1 MTKTKKANKAKTV
14 MDAPTGKPE
23 KAKKEPKRHEPEAV
37 KAKPVKT
44 VKAVKAK
51 PGMAEPASRTGK
63 VKKQP
68 KQAAGACGVTA
79 VDLVMVFPDE
89 SASCSLEAATGRL
102 TLRIPQALDGQEG
115 PAGPQG
121 PEGTHGKA
129 GKGLDYS
136 RAPGGKEEFFLLVDE
151 AGRLAYSARGTVSL
165 VNLTPAG

>member
-1 MTKTKKANKAKTV
+1 MAKAKKAEKATKVKTEPA
-14 MDAPTGKPE
+14 APAGKPE

-37 KAKPVKT
+37 RVKAEKAKPE
-44 VKAVKAK
+44 KAK
-51 PGMAEPASRTGK
+51 
-63 VKKQP
+63 KQLKP
-68 KQAAGACGVTA
+68 DGGPCGITA
-79 VDLVMVFPDE
+79 VDLVMTFPDE
-89 SASCSLEAATGRL
+89 PASCAFESATGRL
-102 TLRIPQALDGQEG
+102 TLRIPQPLDGPEG

-165 VNLTPAG
+165 VNLSPAE

>member
-1 MTKTKKANKAKTV
+1 MAKAKKAEKANKVKPELAV
-14 MDAPTGKPE
+14 PMGKPV

-37 KAKPVKT
+37 K
-44 VKAVKAK
+44 VKAVKTKPEKAK
-51 PGMAEPASRTGK
+51 RQPEQVAS
-63 VKKQP
+63 P
-68 KQAAGACGVTA
+68 CSVTA

-89 SASCSLEAATGRL
+89 PASCSFEAATGRL
-102 TLRIPQALDGQEG
+102 TLRVPQPLD
-115 PAGPQG
+115 GPQG

-165 VNLTPAG
+165 VNLSPAE

>member
-1 MTKTKKANKAKTV
+1 MAKAKKAEKANKVKPALAV
-14 MDAPTGKPE
+14 PTGKPVQ
-23 KAKKEPKRHEPEAV
+23 AKKEPKRHEPEAV
-37 KAKPVKT
+37 KAKAVKT
-44 VKAVKAK
+44 KPEKA
-51 PGMAEPASRTGK
+51 
-63 VKKQP
+63 KKQP
-68 KQAAGACGVTA
+68 KPVASPCGVTA

-89 SASCSLEAATGRL
+89 PASCSFEAATGRL
-102 TLRIPQALDGQEG
+102 TLRIPQPLDGPEG

-165 VNLTPAG
+165 VNLSPAE

>member
-1 MTKTKKANKAKTV
+1 MAKAKKAEKANKVKPDLAV
-14 MDAPTGKPE
+14 PTGKPV

-37 KAKPVKT
+37 K

-51 PGMAEPASRTGK
+51 
-63 VKKQP
+63 KQP
-68 KQAAGACGVTA
+68 EQVASPCGVTA

-89 SASCSLEAATGRL
+89 PASCSFEAATGRL
-102 TLRIPQALDGQEG
+102 TLRVPQPLDGPE
-115 PAGPQG
+115 G

-165 VNLTPAG
+165 VNLSPAE